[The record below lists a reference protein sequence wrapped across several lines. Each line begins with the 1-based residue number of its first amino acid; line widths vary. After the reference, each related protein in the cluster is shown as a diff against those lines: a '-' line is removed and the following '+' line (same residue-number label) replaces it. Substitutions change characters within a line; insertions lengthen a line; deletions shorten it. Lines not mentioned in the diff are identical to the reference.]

1 MGNQKKT
8 KKITSWNNQK
18 NILYDRELEI
28 INQKLTEL
36 HLSTTYPSIK
46 PKTQNYSEEKRPVK
60 EVKIEEEIKPRFIR
74 LNKMPVFQAEVK
86 TPEVKK
92 TEVLLLDQMPV
103 PEEVPIVQNKKAIEL
118 ESDMLLH
125 QLSDAANELQ
135 EVLQNKFG
143 ITPEPQKKSFFKKIF
158 S

>member
-8 KKITSWNNQK
+8 EKITSWNSQK
-18 NILYDRELEI
+18 KILYDRELEI

-60 EVKIEEEIKPRFIR
+60 IEEEIKPRFIR

-92 TEVLLLDQMPV
+92 TEVLRLDEMPI
-103 PEEVPIVQNKKAIEL
+103 PEEVPVVKN
-118 ESDMLLH
+118 
-125 QLSDAANELQ
+125 
-135 EVLQNKFG
+135 
-143 ITPEPQKKSFFKKIF
+143 
-158 S
+158 